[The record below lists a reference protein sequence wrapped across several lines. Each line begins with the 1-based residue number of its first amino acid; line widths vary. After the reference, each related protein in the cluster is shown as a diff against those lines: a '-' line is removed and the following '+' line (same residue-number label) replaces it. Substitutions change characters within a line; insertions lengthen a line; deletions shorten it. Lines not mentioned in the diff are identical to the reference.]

1 MRAALVW
8 LLLAG
13 AVPGPGPVRAPPP
26 PGGAPRSGRRRCAER
41 PEALLEPLFGRLAA
55 GVLGAFHHALQPGP
69 RARNASCPAGGL
81 AAPHPPTHLRS
92 VSPWA
97 YRISYD
103 PARYPRSLPE
113 AYCLCRGCL
122 TGPRGEEDPR
132 FRSTPV
138 YMPLAVLRRTAGC
151 TGGQAVYTEE
161 YISLAVGCTCVPAP
175 AKDALGLNSS
185 LDKQAGRPAL
195 QPGDAP

>member
-1 MRAALVW
+1 MRALVW

-13 AVPGPGPVRAPPP
+13 AVRALP
-26 PGGAPRSGRRRCAER
+26 PGSAPRTGRRRCAER

-69 RARNASCPAGGL
+69 RARNASCPAGG
-81 AAPHPPTHLRS
+81 AALHPHPPTHLRS
-92 VSPWA
+92 VAPWA

-151 TGGQAVYTEE
+151 AGGHAVYAEE

-185 LDKQAGRPAL
+185 LDKQAGHRP
-195 QPGDAP
+195 